1 MVSVE
6 GPVETHSWT
15 RTRSPI
21 PRIKRMFSAKISIP
35 RRPSQNHRCTI
46 PTEVIRNVGHHTSSL
61 RDVLSISLT
70 CQRARKVLVP
80 RLYATVELRTNRHC
94 KVALEAF
101 SASPKVTHHI
111 RILIVRPN
119 NVERTPQGDY
129 LDEELIAGL
138 ISTLAIRMPLLRS
151 FYWDGLEMPKD
162 ELWLALRRFCPL
174 LKSVGTSVGYLP
186 IRNTDS
192 LFDFRDLKT
201 FILSVK
207 SDSLE
212 WLLDERPT
220 PEKLPRRCWQMLL
233 EHCPNLQELKIGGSA
248 PSPRIFDTR
257 HVTAGRWPRL
267 RKLTLGDM
275 RLQPPDHDRGA
286 SPISTL
292 DQFLIVHPRLQEVSF
307 LQPGGDGFPSTL
319 SLPFASLPNMTS
331 FSGPSRYLRCLPHPE
346 NIQHLSITTLHHCLS
361 AFPRTYALLKAMPS
375 LLSLTLWIDL
385 TFANRNIIQ
394 DDNNIFRNL
403 LECCPSLLH
412 FEVFCFTRP
421 SFHLKDFSAAL
432 CRSPRLRSFSL
443 TKVYKPSDEDMSHT
457 AVRIARDNPHI
468 QQFSFRYTQD
478 SWLTHDS
485 GSVKQFGQYG
495 VLAGDDGL
503 PTSILAHEWGFKV
516 FGQPYSRHYVHDL
529 ESSKTRRSSGSSRSS
544 WSSSERARS
553 PRPPPD
559 R

>member
-1 MVSVE
+1 
-6 GPVETHSWT
+6 
-15 RTRSPI
+15 
-21 PRIKRMFSAKISIP
+21 
-35 RRPSQNHRCTI
+35 
-46 PTEVIRNVGHHTSSL
+46 
-61 RDVLSISLT
+61 
-70 CQRARKVLVP
+70 RARKVLVP

-162 ELWLALRRFCPL
+162 ELWLTLRRFCPL

-186 IRNTDS
+186 IRNTNS

-212 WLLDERPT
+212 WLLGSYYSKYLHAAVAIDYDLMTSDERPT

-421 SFHLKDFSAAL
+421 SFHLRDFSAAL

-457 AVRIARDNPHI
+457 ATRGSLMI
-468 QQFSFRYTQD
+468 QGALNSLGNMEY
-478 SWLTHDS
+478 
-485 GSVKQFGQYG
+485 
-495 VLAGDDGL
+495 
-503 PTSILAHEWGFKV
+503 
-516 FGQPYSRHYVHDL
+516 
-529 ESSKTRRSSGSSRSS
+529 
-544 WSSSERARS
+544 
-553 PRPPPD
+553 
-559 R
+559 